1 MDKKD
6 LKLKSLQK
14 HLELSEPIDMKY
26 VTASD
31 FLTDIVVKYV
41 ANENIELT
49 DKQKEGF
56 KKSYNF
62 IKSKEEQKDVE
73 PIGNYIGNIKQRYDM
88 TLKYISTN
96 NTSRGYYV
104 HNFEDRKG
112 NSLICFSDNE
122 RIEIIGA
129 QLGLEEGDCFTCKAT
144 VNRHTVNRFSISK
157 GSFPGIGS
165 HSIIPT
171 KQTVINRIKYK
182 RYLGNKI
189 DKETRTNKAY
199 AKEFSS

>member
-122 RIEIIGA
+122 RIEINNIATNRSILAKGA
-129 QLGLEEGDCFTCKAT
+129 IRSAIWAYSSGPGF
-144 VNRHTVNRFSISK
+144 FSLK
-157 GSFPGIGS
+157 D
-165 HSIIPT
+165 
-171 KQTVINRIKYK
+171 VIKHN
-182 RYLGNKI
+182 
-189 DKETRTNKAY
+189 
-199 AKEFSS
+199 